1 MSRRGNLDR
10 CDTCRMHQTLCICS
24 LIPSLATR
32 TRLTLLIHDK
42 EARKPT
48 NTGQL
53 ATQCLQ
59 RSTVELIGV
68 PGAPAT
74 LARIDADEQPLLLF
88 PASDAVPIT
97 EFASCPRPVV
107 LIVPDGNWR
116 QANKMRRRIP
126 GLAEIPCVMLPEAD
140 STQYRLRLEHHP
152 GGLAT
157 FEAIARALRVLE
169 NESGPATEAALM
181 AVFHV
186 MVSRTLWLRGLLRDD
201 EVTDGLPDAAREANP
216 RGTSATRPP
225 RA

>member
-10 CDTCRMHQTLCICS
+10 CETCRMHQTLCICP

-53 ATQCLQ
+53 AMQCVQ
-59 RSTVELIGV
+59 RSSREIIGV
-68 PGAPAT
+68 EGAPAA
-74 LARIDADEQPLLLF
+74 LPRIDEGEQPLLLF

-97 EFASCPRPVV
+97 EFAHSEKPVV
-107 LIVPDGNWR
+107 LIVPDGTWR

-126 GLAEIPCVMLPEAD
+126 GLVAVPCVMLPEPGA
-140 STQYRLRLEHHP
+140 TQYRLRSEHHP

-169 NESGPATEAALM
+169 NDPAVESTLM

-186 MVSRTLWLRGLLRDD
+186 MVSRTLWLRGTLRDD
-201 EVTDGLPDAAREANP
+201 EVTGGLPDAARDGNP
-216 RGTSATRPP
+216 RGTTATRPP
-225 RA
+225 RP